1 MEPKNQFTWIN
12 YYTKFADRLLAYKD
26 NRRELLTLIKEVF
39 EELKMH
45 YPFMDNKKPLDICP
59 FTVFGCFNKGITE
72 KNRIALMEAIGN
84 KIGVEAER
92 PTDLDGIP
100 ILNNLKAWFFG
111 YETDR
116 KPDDISNLWTCL
128 RQGLLMQMS
137 QQTHAK

>member
-45 YPFMDNKKPLDICP
+45 YPFMDNKKPLEDICP

-72 KNRIALMEAIGN
+72 KNRIA
-84 KIGVEAER
+84 
-92 PTDLDGIP
+92 
-100 ILNNLKAWFFG
+100 
-111 YETDR
+111 
-116 KPDDISNLWTCL
+116 
-128 RQGLLMQMS
+128 
-137 QQTHAK
+137 